1 MYTKKGFSIVETI
14 IALTIF
20 SMVAAASSIVMSN
33 VLRSSRKINSQIF
46 LYTETQALMDQLTKA
61 VQRNTVDYE
70 AYYARNVLSETS
82 WNTENYG
89 FYGQSFYNPGDDGGP
104 DEAGPYDELAYDVNG
119 YGTYC
124 EDEISSYPADCP
136 DDTPISDSQDYD
148 TGENPFD
155 GIDGTYAAL
164 SDPTYMNA
172 FCGTGD
178 STCAEMSESY
188 VEELILINSDG
199 SERIIFV
206 REKGSDDNYQIA
218 QAVMYG
224 SDSDYDGISDEWTC
238 ASEYSCTAS
247 GPNPSDLTDGS
258 DSSSFMPISPTKLH
272 IDEFYLYISP
282 VEDPYRAFAEEDSGT
297 QLQPQVT
304 IIITATLS
312 SDYGSVVGDTPSITV
327 QRTISAGVYSEV
339 TSYE

>member
-1 MYTKKGFSIVETI
+1 MYTKKAFSIVETL

-20 SMVAAASSIVMSN
+20 SIIAAASSVVMSN

-70 AYYARNVLSETS
+70 AYYARNVLGESG

-89 FYGQSFYNPGDDGGP
+89 FYGQAFYNPGVDGGP
-104 DEAGPYDELAYDVNG
+104 DEAGPYDEIAYEVDG

-124 EDEISSYPADCP
+124 EDMSGSYPTDCST
-136 DDTPISDSQDYD
+136 DTPVSDSQDYD
-148 TGENPFD
+148 TGANPFD
-155 GIDGTYAAL
+155 GIDSTHAAL
-164 SDPTYMNA
+164 SDSSYMNA
-172 FCGTGD
+172 FCSTGTSDCQNMGEAY
-178 STCAEMSESY
+178 S
-188 VEELILINSDG
+188 EELILINSDG
-199 SERIIFV
+199 SERLIFV
-206 REKGSDDNYQIA
+206 RENSGDENYQLS

-238 ASEYSCTAS
+238 ASDYSCTAT
-247 GPNPSDLTDGS
+247 GPDPDDLTDGA
-258 DSSSFMPISPTKLH
+258 DSSSFMPISPSKLQ
-272 IDEFYLYISP
+272 IEEFYVYISP
-282 VEDPYRAFAEEDSGT
+282 VEDPYRAFAEADTGI
-297 QLQPQVT
+297 QIQPQVT
-304 IIITATLS
+304 IIITTSLS
-312 SDYGSVVGDTPSITV
+312 SDYGSVIGTAPTITI